1 MTDLGWTAAV
11 DGWIVAIA
19 ALAAIA
25 CAIPGSFLVMR
36 RESMLAD
43 AISHGVLPGLA
54 AAFLVTGT
62 RSAPAM
68 AAGALVAAVVL
79 SAGWR
84 AIAAACR
91 VERGAALG
99 IAYTVM
105 FAAGVVLLVRAA
117 DRVDLD
123 PSCVLFGSL
132 ELSPLDDVDVL
143 GARVPFPALLLAGVA
158 AANALTAALLW
169 PMLVADSFD
178 RDFARVAI
186 PGRGLAPMA
195 MSAMSA
201 VTCVAC
207 FEAVGSILVVAM
219 LVTPAVIARML
230 ADSMRSVVAIAAAAG
245 IAAAALGHLAA
256 TALPRAFGLAPAG
269 IRDVSSAGSIAV
281 TLGILLA
288 VTVLVDRARRAP
300 YPPAA

>member
-1 MTDLGWTAAV
+1 MTGLGWTAAV

-68 AAGALVAAVVL
+68 AAGALVAAIVL

-84 AIAAACR
+84 AIAASCR

-132 ELSPLDDVDVL
+132 ELAPLDDIDVL
-143 GARVPFPALLLAGVA
+143 GTRIPFPALLLAGVA
-158 AANALTAALLW
+158 AANATVAALLW

-178 RDFARVAI
+178 RGFARVAI
-186 PGRGLAPMA
+186 RGRGIAPVA

-219 LVTPAVIARML
+219 LVTPAVIARLL

-245 IAAAALGHLAA
+245 IAAAGLGHLAA
-256 TALPRAFGLAPAG
+256 TALPRALGLAPSG
-269 IRDVSSAGSIAV
+269 VRDVSTAGSIAV
-281 TLGILLA
+281 MLGILLA

-300 YPPAA
+300 YAPAA

>member
-1 MTDLGWTAAV
+1 MTSLGWTAAV
-11 DGWIVAIA
+11 DGWIIAIGVLA
-19 ALAAIA
+19 ALA
-25 CAIPGSFLVMR
+25 CAVPGTLMVVR

-68 AAGALVAAVVL
+68 TAGALLAAVIL

-105 FAAGVVLLVRAA
+105 FAAGVVLLVQAA

-132 ELSPLDDVDVL
+132 ELAPLDDIDVL
-143 GARVPFPALLLAGVA
+143 GMRVPFPAVALAAVAAVNALLAA
-158 AANALTAALLW
+158 ALW

-178 RDFARVAI
+178 RDFAQVAVARRWI
-186 PGRGLAPMA
+186 APVA

-201 VTCVAC
+201 ITCVAC

-219 LVTPAVIARML
+219 LVTPTVIARML
-230 ADSMRSVVAIAAAAG
+230 SASLRTIVVASAAVGAAAAV
-245 IAAAALGHLAA
+245 LGHVAA
-256 TALPRAFGLAPAG
+256 TSLPGILGLGDAG
-269 IRDVSSAGSIAV
+269 IRDLSTAGSIAV
-281 TLGILLA
+281 ALGILLA
-288 VTVLVDRARRAP
+288 VTVLVDRLRRRP
-300 YPPAA
+300 YAPPA

>member
-1 MTDLGWTAAV
+1 MSGLGWTAAV

-19 ALAAIA
+19 ALAAVA
-25 CAIPGSFLVMR
+25 CAVPGSFMVMR

-43 AISHGVLPGLA
+43 AMSHGVLPGLA
-54 AAFLVTGT
+54 AAFLVSGT

-68 AAGALVAAVVL
+68 TAGALVAAVVL

-84 AIAAACR
+84 TITAACR
-91 VERGAALG
+91 LDRGAALG

-117 DRVDLD
+117 DQVDLD

-132 ELSPLDDVDVL
+132 ELAPLDDAEL
-143 GARVPFPALLLAGVA
+143 MGSRVPFPALVLAGVA
-158 AANALTAALLW
+158 AANAAVAALLW

-178 RDFARVAI
+178 RDFARVTV
-186 PGRGLAPMA
+186 PRRGLAPVA

-230 ADSMRSVVAIAAAAG
+230 ADSMRGVVAIAAAAG
-245 IAAAALGHLAA
+245 VAAAVLGHLAA
-256 TALPRAFGLAPAG
+256 TALPPALGLGSAG
-269 IRDVSSAGSIAV
+269 IRDVSTAGSIAV
-281 TLGILLA
+281 MLGILLA
-288 VTVLVDRARRAP
+288 VTVLVDRLRRPP